1 VPIANRLINEACFS
15 NAAYSLSTGLAE
27 IVPVLDIPLNVTDM
41 IVLSKNQAF
50 LAYKLGLALGLST
63 RWQDYVTE
71 FGSVLGGG
79 FLWRQLAR
87 SLVGLIP
94 AWGIIP
100 KVAVAYSGTYVVGHA
115 VLGWYLTGRHISG
128 KQMRELYG
136 VAFARGKRLA
146 QDLVSKV
153 PRPRLGRRKTP
164 ALLPERTQTGAQAG
178 AAQAV
183 ETQVVD
189 VPAAQ
194 VCPNCGRTSAL
205 DASFCQYCGQ
215 KLLTAG

>member
-1 VPIANRLINEACFS
+1 
-15 NAAYSLSTGLAE
+15 
-27 IVPVLDIPLNVTDM
+27 
-41 IVLSKNQAF
+41 
-50 LAYKLGLALGLST
+50 
-63 RWQDYVTE
+63 
-71 FGSVLGGG
+71 
-79 FLWRQLAR
+79 
-87 SLVGLIP
+87 
-94 AWGIIP
+94 
-100 KVAVAYSGTYVVGHA
+100 
-115 VLGWYLTGRHISG
+115 VLGWYLTGRHITG

-153 PRPRLGRRKTP
+153 PKPRLGRRKEP
-164 ALLPERTQTGAQAG
+164 ALLPETVQAAAQRAEQTA
-178 AAQAV
+178 AAQAA

-194 VCPNCGRTSAL
+194 ICPNCGRASAL